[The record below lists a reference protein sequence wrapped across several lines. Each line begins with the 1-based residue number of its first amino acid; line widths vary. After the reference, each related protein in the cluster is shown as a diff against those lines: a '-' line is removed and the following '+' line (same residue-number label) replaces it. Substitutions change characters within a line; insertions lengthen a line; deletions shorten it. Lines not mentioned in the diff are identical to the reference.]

1 MPDRP
6 LQAVLHFIHK
16 QTQARA
22 VSALSDVALLDRFV
36 ANADQAAFTA
46 LVDRHG
52 PMVLSVC
59 RRVLRRAHD
68 AEDAFQ
74 AAFLVLARK
83 ASSIRKRDALASW
96 LHGVAY
102 HAAANLRRAESRR
115 GALQVPRQDFIQEDV
130 AVEVSWREVRAA
142 IDEELAL
149 LPQRYRAPLVL
160 CYLESKTRDEAA
172 LLLGWSEGT
181 FRGRLERGREALRKR
196 LIRRGIGLSAVLL
209 ASALGH
215 EAAVAAPVALV
226 IATVAAAAQFAV
238 RRTAAGLIST
248 QVASLTEGVLKAMFV
263 SKLKTGA
270 VVLLALGM
278 AAVGGVMLAMGPD
291 DKQGDKTAKP
301 PVQAASEKPAP
312 PAVPA
317 SGTMRVVVL
326 DPQGK
331 PLAGANIHSNISSSV
346 SAREFK
352 LIDQDLKTDA
362 AGAIQAEVPKYTACV
377 RIWAGAESF
386 VTMYA
391 NWEEDELR
399 SGKGLRG
406 KGLPG
411 EYTFHL
417 EPGVVA
423 GGRIV
428 DEESKPIAG
437 AKVQVSINFDLKP
450 ANSDGRVKY
459 DPWLANGSDAAITDA
474 DGRWRIK
481 NVPNDP
487 RVELSLLVSH
497 PDYVSDQK
505 WKETQEAGG
514 VNTAMLLKEKA
525 TLTLKRGVIVRGQV
539 TDPAGK
545 PIKDAIIVLGDEPY
559 NSAAPTEFSTDAE
572 GRYRLPALA
581 PGETTFTVMAHGWAP
596 QLRKVNVQ
604 AKLPPQDFHM
614 APGKTIRLRIV
625 DAAGKPVPDAYVI
638 INGWKGGKSLQ
649 TYFNPNHTKV
659 PDPRI
664 PDKADADGVWEW
676 TWAPDDLV
684 KLIIEAKGLPPT
696 ELEIAGGA
704 PERTITLQIDR
715 VVGRVTDAATG
726 KPIPAFTVIP
736 VIVFGKDWLHA
747 DRGSAKVGK
756 DGWLSFIGNRSDCRL
771 RIEAMGY
778 RTQDG
783 PEFRP
788 GGEPVHKQDFRLQP
802 SAPMGGVVMDAAG
815 KPATNVEVLVATLTQ
830 PVDFSQEWSNYKLTT
845 DAVGRFAFPDPGE
858 RWAVLARSEAGYARA
873 EFPADKHDAG
883 KVSLQPWA
891 SVRGQF
897 HDGGQPVRGATIYLR
912 PIRIDARDG
921 PKIVDVL
928 QTITDADGRFDF
940 PQTPPGPVSVEV
952 SIGPWKDY
960 SFRSGPRV
968 PLELKPGQHA
978 DLDLGSGGAALT
990 GKVVLTGK
998 VPADLNC
1005 TYSINYLV
1013 PRERGITPPPEIAAL
1028 GFDARNGW
1036 RGAWIKT
1043 TEGLAYFS
1051 TLRHWSVKL
1060 APDGTFRISGVPP
1073 GDYDLAVEVYAKPS
1087 GCLVDPLARKV
1098 VRVKVTAADAARGE
1112 LALPE
1117 IAATVEPVPA
1127 VGDTP
1132 ALAFHRADG
1141 AAGSLADNRG
1151 RYTVVHFWASWCGPC
1166 KQQLPALRRLQ
1177 ERYAAKG
1184 LAVLSLA
1191 LDDDSA
1197 AWQAALKKLDLPWT
1211 QGRLDAAEDAG
1222 VSSVPEY
1229 WLLDADGKIVSK
1241 VYDPDELAATI
1252 ADRLKK

>member
-1 MPDRP
+1 MADRR
-6 LQAVLHFIHK
+6 LQAVLHYLHK
-16 QTQARA
+16 QVEGRA
-22 VSALSDVALLDRFV
+22 ANALADGVLLDRFV
-36 ANADQAAFTA
+36 AGGDQAAFTA

-52 PMVLSVC
+52 PMVLGVC

-83 ASSIRKRDALASW
+83 APSIRKKDALASW

-115 GALQVPRQDFIQEDV
+115 GALLPLQNEATQADP
-130 AVEVSWREVRAA
+130 ALEVSWREVRAA
-142 IDEELAL
+142 LDEELAL

-160 CYLESKTRDEAA
+160 CYLEGRTRDEAA
-172 LLLGWSEGT
+172 LLLGWSDGT
-181 FRGRLERGREALRKR
+181 LRGRLERGRDALRAR

-215 EAAVAAPVALV
+215 EAATAAPLALV
-226 IATVAAAAQFAV
+226 VATVAAATQFAAKGA
-238 RRTAAGLIST
+238 AAGLISA
-248 QVASLTEGVLKAMFV
+248 QVASLTKGVLKAMFV
-263 SKLKTGA
+263 SKLKTAA
-270 VVLLALGM
+270 VVILALGM
-278 AAVGGVMLAMGPD
+278 AAVGGVMLAKGPD
-291 DKQGDKTAKP
+291 DKQSDKTIKP
-301 PVQAASEKPAP
+301 PVHAASENPAP
-312 PAVPA
+312 PAAAPA
-317 SGTMRVVVL
+317 ALGTMRVVVL
-326 DPQGK
+326 DPKGK
-331 PLAGANIHSNISSSV
+331 PLLGAKVHSSILTAEKN
-346 SAREFK
+346 FK
-352 LIDQDLKTDA
+352 SNHDYTTDA
-362 AGAIQAEVPKYTACV
+362 AGAVQVELPKTFTIVRLWASAEPLVEMF
-377 RIWAGAESF
+377 AG
-386 VTMYA
+386 
-391 NWEEDELR
+391 WEQEELASR
-399 SGKGLRG
+399 RA
-406 KGLPG
+406 LPTD
-411 EYTFHL
+411 YTFRL
-417 EPGVVA
+417 ESGLAA

-428 DEESKPIAG
+428 DQEGKPIAG
-437 AKVQVSINFDLKP
+437 AKVQVSMNFDLKP
-450 ANSDGRVKY
+450 ANSDGRVSY
-459 DPWLANGSDAAITDA
+459 DPWLANGSDAVMTDA

-481 NVPNDP
+481 NVPNSP

-505 WKETQEAGG
+505 WKEAQEAGG

-525 TLTLKRGVIVRGQV
+525 TLTLKRGVIVSGQV

-559 NSAAPTEFSTDAE
+559 NSAAPTEFSTDAD

-625 DAAGKPVPDAYVI
+625 DAAGKPVPKAFVFI
-638 INGWKGGKSLQ
+638 AEWKGGKSLQ

-659 PDPRI
+659 PEPGI
-664 PDKADADGVWEW
+664 PDKAEADGVWEW
-676 TWAPDDLV
+676 TWAPGDPV
-684 KLIIEAKGLPPT
+684 KLTIEVKGFPSS
-696 ELEIAGGA
+696 ELEIAGGDH
-704 PERTITLQIDR
+704 ERTITLGFNHVQ
-715 VVGRVTDAATG
+715 GRVTDAATG
-726 KPIPAFTVIP
+726 KPIPTFTVIP

-747 DRGSAKVGK
+747 ERGKAKGGQ
-756 DGWLSFIGNRSDCRL
+756 DGWLSFAADRTDHPLRV

-783 PEFRP
+783 PEFHV
-788 GGEPVHKQDFRLQP
+788 GDKTDHKQDFRLQP
-802 SAPMGGVVMDAAG
+802 SAPVSGVVTDAAG
-815 KPATNVEVLVATLTQ
+815 KPAAAAEVLVATPTQ
-830 PVDFSQEWSNYKLTT
+830 PADFSQQWGNYKLTT
-845 DAVGRFAFPDPGE
+845 DAAGRFTFPDPGE
-858 RWAVLARSEAGYARA
+858 RWAVLVRSDAGYARA
-873 EFPADKHDAG
+873 EFSADKHDAG

-891 SVRGQF
+891 SIHGQF
-897 HDGGQPVRGATIYLR
+897 HDGGKPVRGATIHLR
-912 PIRIDARDG
+912 PIRIDAHDG

-928 QTITDADGRFDF
+928 QTVTDADGRFDF

-952 SIGPWKDY
+952 SIGPWKDEV
-960 SFRSGPRV
+960 FRSGPRV

-978 DLDLGSGGAALT
+978 ELDLGAGGAVVT

-998 VPADLNC
+998 VPADLDC

-1028 GFDARNGW
+1028 GFDARKGW

-1043 TEGLAYFS
+1043 TEGLAYLS
-1051 TLRHWSVKL
+1051 TLPHWSVKL
-1060 APDGTFRISGVPP
+1060 APDGAFRISGVPP

-1098 VRVKVTAADAARGE
+1098 VRVTVTAADATRGE
-1112 LALPE
+1112 LTLPE
-1117 IAATVEPVPA
+1117 IAATVKPVPA
-1127 VGDTP
+1127 VGDAP

-1141 AAGSLADNRG
+1141 AAGSLADNKG

-1177 ERYAAKG
+1177 ERFTAKG
-1184 LAVLSLA
+1184 LATLSLS
-1191 LDDDSA
+1191 LDDDNK
-1197 AWQAALKKLDLPWT
+1197 AWQTALKKLDLPWP
-1211 QGRLDAAEDAG
+1211 QGRLDAAEDAS

-1241 VYDPDELAATI
+1241 VYDPDELTVTI
-1252 ADRLKK
+1252 GDRLK